1 MERDGIAKHESSDSS
16 TNYRYWV
23 RESGEGAAPPP
34 VPKKLSADDVSKQQ
48 ASQTNPSLGSVWN
61 KAGTWEEKNLNAWAS
76 SRIKVHVLKNITRC
90 LLFVILFLIIFKLC
104 RSCLLLWAA

>member
-61 KAGTWEEKNLNAWAS
+61 KVFLCVPS
-76 SRIKVHVLKNITRC
+76 FIS
-90 LLFVILFLIIFKLC
+90 LLPGSVV
-104 RSCLLLWAA
+104 